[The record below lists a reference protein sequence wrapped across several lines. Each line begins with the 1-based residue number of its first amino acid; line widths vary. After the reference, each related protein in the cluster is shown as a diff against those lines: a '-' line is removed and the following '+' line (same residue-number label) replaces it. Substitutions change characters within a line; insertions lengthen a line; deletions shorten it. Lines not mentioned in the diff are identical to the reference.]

1 MAALFVANTSK
12 QNQIFMYRLPEH
24 AIPKYAEIRPGTQV
38 KIPGDLSPEAL
49 RLIVE
54 HTAPY
59 GIKAVT
65 ELPRN
70 RDFVGLCYS
79 VDKPVQFD
87 HLFSTFEQND
97 TVLNEKAEE
106 RREDQ
111 AAIIAQE
118 IQNTMREV
126 GVEVPRAEVTMVE
139 ETKDTPRVANGYE
152 VTSPGVAPRHGGK
165 PGRRSDRR

>member
-1 MAALFVANTSK
+1 MPSLFIANTSK
-12 QNQIFMYRLPEH
+12 QNQIFNYRLPEH
-24 AIPKYAEIRPGTQV
+24 PIPKYVDIRVGTQV
-38 KIPGDLSPEAL
+38 KIPGDLSPEA
-49 RLIVE
+49 IKAIIE
-54 HTAPY
+54 HATPY
-59 GIKAVT
+59 GLKAVN

-79 VDKPVQFD
+79 INEPVKLD
-87 HLFSTFEQND
+87 HLYSTFEQND
-97 TVLNEKAEE
+97 VVLNEKAEE

-118 IQNTMREV
+118 IQNSMHEV

-152 VTSPGVAPRHGGK
+152 VTAPGVAPKHGGK
-165 PGRRSDRR
+165 PGRRSDQR